1 MRFLNFADLQNKN
14 GCGDFTTKLICT
26 VFGRTKS
33 LLATSYEGHLSYELI
48 SHKAT
53 AFEKRQKG
61 VEKKMPRTKLSRVE
75 VRMTPE
81 EKENLKNK
89 AEEADMTV
97 SKYIVYLSETK
108 SVILIDDI
116 AKLTVE
122 ITRIGSDINDI
133 AYIGNY
139 QKYINRTQLEIVSKY
154 LQQIIELQKKI
165 LAAMFSEEDHSI
177 ISVEKKIE
185 KLIKSID
192 SIGDRKTY

>member
-1 MRFLNFADLQNKN
+1 
-14 GCGDFTTKLICT
+14 
-26 VFGRTKS
+26 
-33 LLATSYEGHLSYELI
+33 
-48 SHKAT
+48 
-53 AFEKRQKG
+53 
-61 VEKKMPRTKLSRVE
+61 MPKTKLSRVE

-89 AEEADMTV
+89 AEEAHMTV

-108 SVILIDDI
+108 RVILKDDI

-139 QKYINRTQLEIVSKY
+139 QKFVNRTQLKIVSDY
-154 LQQIIELQKKI
+154 MQQIRELQKKI

-177 ISVEKKIE
+177 ISIEKKIE
-185 KLIKSID
+185 HLIKSFDNI
-192 SIGDRKTY
+192 SYKN